1 MDLEILKEEFGEL
14 TEKEKEKIPDWEML
28 ARRIAEIR
36 KKKEI
41 EEYVRERLREHRR
54 MGENNDSEK

>member
-41 EEYVRERLREHRR
+41 EEYVREILREHRR